1 MKGFSIDGIIKT
13 ALERGIKNLLPVF
26 VNTVLWI
33 ITIWIPYLNVGTTI
47 GMTAGVVAKM
57 SRGETIA
64 MTEIFNPQYR
74 KRMGEFFLVVGFMFL
89 GIFAGFIFFIIPGY
103 VISLS
108 WSLAPLL
115 VVDKM
120 MNPIDAIHKSNS
132 LTYGKKWTIFFG
144 LLTVGLCGVIALGI
158 VFWIFALLLNK
169 IGIVGSILLA
179 LLYITGY
186 AVFIS
191 IQMAA
196 MSYIYGKLA
205 K

>member
-1 MKGFSIDGIIKT
+1 MKGFTVGSIIKT
-13 ALERGIKNLLPVF
+13 AFERGIKNLLPVL
-26 VNTVLWI
+26 VNAVLWI

-64 MTEIFNPQYR
+64 MTEIFDPQYR
-74 KRMGEFFLVVGFMFL
+74 KRMGEFFLVIGFIFL

-108 WSLAPLL
+108 WILAPLL
-115 VVDKM
+115 VVDKK
-120 MNPIDAIHKSNS
+120 MNPIEAIHKSNS

-144 LLTVGLCGVIALGI
+144 LLVVGLCGVIALGMI
-158 VFWIFALLLNK
+158 FWIIALLVNK
-169 IGIVGSILLA
+169 LGIFGSILLA
-179 LLYITGY
+179 LFYIAGY